1 MTTDGMTTDGMTT
14 DSVRRITLSLV
25 SHTNVG
31 KTTLARTLLRR
42 DVGEVLDQAHVT
54 DQNTAYPL
62 IETEAGELMLW
73 DTPGFGDSVRLLRSL
88 QAHDRPLLWF
98 FRQAWDRF
106 TDRPLWCAQQAAVN
120 VREEADVV
128 LYLVNDSEEPADA
141 GYVEPE
147 LELLSW
153 MERPI
158 FILLN
163 QSGDALHT
171 PRQLE
176 SRLSLWREHCRRW
189 PKVVEVVALDAF
201 SRCWVHEGH
210 LFERLREHL
219 PESSQPLM
227 GELLDA
233 WNRRNLDTFEQAVKA
248 MTVYL
253 ARAAKDRETLPQ
265 RRGLSN
271 SLRKAD
277 RQRAMEGLGRRL
289 ERSTEDLMAD
299 LLLAYGLEGRSGEAL
314 QTELEAFLVRGE
326 LLETEKSA
334 LLGSV
339 VSGAVGGLAADLLAG
354 GLTFGGGV
362 VAGAILGALGG
373 AGLAGGYRML
383 SGEKTPAVAWSPAFL
398 DELCEQLLLR
408 YLAVAHFGRGR
419 GEFQQEEAKG
429 RWRDVVES
437 QLSLQS
443 DRLQGLWKDA
453 QKSESTVLE
462 ERLEPVLRDLL
473 VEVLRVVYPQASID

>member
-1 MTTDGMTTDGMTT
+1 MKP
-14 DSVRRITLSLV
+14 RITLSLV

-42 DVGEVLDQAHVT
+42 DVGEVLNQAHVT
-54 DQNTAYPL
+54 DENTAYPL
-62 IETEAGELMLW
+62 IETEAGDLVLW

-88 QAHDRPLLWF
+88 QSHDRPLLWF
-98 FRQAWDRF
+98 FRQTWDRF
-106 TDRPLWCAQQAAVN
+106 TDRPLWCAQQAAIN
-120 VREEADVV
+120 VRQEADVV

-147 LELLSW
+147 LDLLSW

-158 FILLN
+158 VILLN
-163 QSGDALHT
+163 QSGDLLVS

-176 SRLSLWREHCRRW
+176 ARLALWRRHCERW
-189 PKVVEVVALDAF
+189 PKVVDVAALDAF
-201 SRCWVHEGH
+201 SRCWVQEGD
-210 LFERLREHL
+210 LFQRLQPHL
-219 PESSQPLM
+219 PESSRPLM
-227 GELLDA
+227 DSLVEA
-233 WNRRNLDTFEQAVKA
+233 WNRRNFEFFRQAVA
-248 MTVYL
+248 TMGDYL
-253 ARAAKDRETLPQ
+253 ATAAADREALPQ
-265 RRGLSN
+265 RRGLSG

-277 RQRAMEGLGRRL
+277 RQKGMEALARRL
-289 ERSTEDLMAD
+289 EHGTEQLMVE
-299 LLLAYGLEGRSGEAL
+299 LLRIHGLEGSSGEAL

-334 LLGSV
+334 LVGSV

-383 SGEKTPAVAWSPAFL
+383 SGEKTPTVAWSPAFL
-398 DELCEQLLLR
+398 DELCEQVLLR

-419 GEFQQEEAKG
+419 GSFQREEAKG
-429 RWRDVVES
+429 LWRDVVER
-437 QLSLQS
+437 
-443 DRLQGLWKDA
+443 RLAEQREALGGSWKDA
-453 QKSESTVLE
+453 HRREVASLAAGLE
-462 ERLEPVLRDLL
+462 PILERLLLDVLRSL
-473 VEVLRVVYPQASID
+473 YPRTRIAVP